1 MQNEYP
7 ETIVKF
13 FKVLKELRLDYNIG
27 IFITGIENIF
37 HSNKIDNFIYLLRS
51 SSLYFPNFIKIIL
64 TMEKRPNELDKF
76 TKILKIL

>member
-1 MQNEYP
+1 MDLQNEYP
-7 ETIVKF
+7 ETLVKF

-37 HSNKIDNFIYLLRS
+37 DQNRIDNLIYLLRS

-64 TMEKRPNELDKF
+64 TMEKNPSN
-76 TKILKIL
+76 KILKIL